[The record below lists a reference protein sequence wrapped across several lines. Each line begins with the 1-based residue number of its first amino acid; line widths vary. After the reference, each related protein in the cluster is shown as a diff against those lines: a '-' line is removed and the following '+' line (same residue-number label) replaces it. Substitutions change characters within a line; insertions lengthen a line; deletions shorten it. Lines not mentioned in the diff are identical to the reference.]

1 MAGKLPLLLIGPIL
15 RRVTPRSVSVF
26 IATSEPA
33 RINLKLYE
41 GFVSAATPPAVFAEA
56 EDDTRSFCK
65 HFHAVVIT
73 LALQG
78 AKILLPGT
86 RYSYDVSVAS
96 APTATSAGS
105 GPLSLL
111 ALDLLH
117 DQGTVDA
124 NAPSHRGQVDTIGYA
139 DGQLPSFVTVPEQL
153 TDLVLVHASCRLPH
167 GEGHPSLQ
175 YIDDLIDDLLHGPA
189 AQGDPQRTKDYPHM
203 LLLTGDQIYS
213 DDVALA
219 LLPGITSLGFA
230 LMDGAEEVPSPV
242 PPTDANV
249 RADLRGPFK
258 LSVLPAGF
266 RQKLTGR
273 AGFTSYEASCH
284 LIGLSEWLAMYCIVW
299 NPRLW
304 PELAVVDALRLPPL
318 PAELTNRLVHDFEE
332 SRKKSP
338 NAKEVLQKL
347 SPDSPEPL
355 LTDLYAG
362 TEEAKLA
369 LREAF
374 TAFIDQK
381 DRLADFALEVGKVR
395 RLLANVPVYMI
406 VDDHEVTDDWFMT
419 GAMRAANIA
428 NPFGQALVRN
438 ALAAYTICQAW
449 GSDPAVWASEHEHQ
463 ALLDGIAG
471 MYGAGSSGGLPADSG
486 CEQVD
491 QALGLKPGTPPQPG
505 TAPRFDFS
513 FKIDGPQFRVR
524 VLDTRTRRRYDWP
537 EAAPGLLTPDALN
550 QQLPA
555 ESMSEDHVLIVVSPA
570 PVFGPPLVSEIGGPI
585 AVTTVDLMTFAR
597 EQSRRRGAQALT
609 GLENGKPT
617 GLQYFDA
624 EHWGVHPDAFESLLK
639 RLSQFPRV
647 VVLGG
652 DVHYGAAYAMDWTG
666 DGRVSRI
673 IHFTSS
679 GTRKAWFDVVRNL
692 MLLNGM
698 GTGLQKLGMPMV
710 RLGWSEPPELD
721 GDLDTEPPL
730 AKMLLDARPVLLSDE
745 LFRSQH
751 RFKPSPEWLWRASPI
766 LDSRPPSLRP
776 LAAQVPG
783 VEVDDAWLTGDEA
796 VHHFGDLMRAHAQAL
811 DSVAVARG
819 LQFLNNVGLVRFT
832 RKPDPNAAD
841 KDRPL
846 LWASQAL
853 YSLRARPPTR
863 DEKADAYIVHEALL
877 EPTPVEAPTAVGPRP
892 K

>member
-1 MAGKLPLLLIGPIL
+1 
-15 RRVTPRSVSVF
+15 
-26 IATSEPA
+26 
-33 RINLKLYE
+33 
-41 GFVSAATPPAVFAEA
+41 
-56 EDDTRSFCK
+56 
-65 HFHAVVIT
+65 
-73 LALQG
+73 
-78 AKILLPGT
+78 
-86 RYSYDVSVAS
+86 
-96 APTATSAGS
+96 
-105 GPLSLL
+105 
-111 ALDLLH
+111 
-117 DQGTVDA
+117 
-124 NAPSHRGQVDTIGYA
+124 
-139 DGQLPSFVTVPEQL
+139 
-153 TDLVLVHASCRLPH
+153 
-167 GEGHPSLQ
+167 
-175 YIDDLIDDLLHGPA
+175 
-189 AQGDPQRTKDYPHM
+189 M

-230 LMDGAEEVPSPV
+230 LLDGAEEVPSPV
-242 PPTDANV
+242 PPEDANV
-249 RADLRGPFK
+249 PADLLGPFK
-258 LSVLPAGF
+258 VSVLPAGF

-304 PELAVVDALRLPPL
+304 PKLAVVDTLRLPPL
-318 PAELTNRLVHDFEE
+318 PAELTGRLEDDVN
-332 SRKKSP
+332 KSLP
-338 NAKEVLQKL
+338 NAKQVLQKL
-347 SPDSPEPL
+347 TPDSPKPL

-362 TEEAKLA
+362 NEEANLA

-374 TAFIDQK
+374 TAFINQK

-406 VDDHEVTDDWFMT
+406 CDDHEVTDDWFMT
-419 GAMRAANIA
+419 GAIRTANIA
-428 NPFGQALVRN
+428 NPFGRTLVRN

-449 GSDPAVWASEHEHQ
+449 GSDPAVWASEREHQ
-463 ALLDGIAG
+463 ALLKGIAG
-471 MYGAGSSGGLPADSG
+471 MFGADSSGGLPATSG

-491 QALGLKPGTPPQPG
+491 QALGLKSG

-513 FKIDGPQFRVR
+513 FKFDGPQFRVR
-524 VLDTRTRRRYDWP
+524 ALDTRTRRRYDTP
-537 EAAPGLLTPDALN
+537 EAAPGLLTPEALN

-555 ESMSEDHVLIVVSPA
+555 EPMGEGHVLIVVSPA
-570 PVFGPPLVSEIGGPI
+570 PVFGPPVVAEIGGPI
-585 AVTTVDLMTFAR
+585 GATTVDLMTFAR
-597 EQSRRRGAQALT
+597 EQSRRRDAQALT

-624 EHWGVHPDAFESLLK
+624 EHWGVHPEAFESLLK

-666 DGRVSRI
+666 GGRVSRI

-710 RLGWSEPPELD
+710 RLGWNETPELD

-751 RFKPSPEWLWRASPI
+751 QFKPPTEWLWRASPI

-776 LAAQVPG
+776 PAAQVPG
-783 VEVDDAWLTGDEA
+783 VEVDDAWLTGDEG

-811 DSVAVARG
+811 DNVAVARG
-819 LQFLNNVGLVRFT
+819 LQFLNNVGLVRFA

-841 KDRPL
+841 QDRPL

-853 YSLRARPPTR
+853 YSLRARPATD

-877 EPTPVEAPTAVGPRP
+877 EPTRVEAPTAVGPRR